1 MNDQEKLLQKL
12 DAHMEEMRA
21 LTGAIEMLV
30 KAMSEGDEYYEDE
43 PNSGFL
49 NQR

>member
-1 MNDQEKLLQKL
+1 MNDHEKLLQKL
-12 DAHMEEMRA
+12 DAHMEEMRD
-21 LTGAIEMLV
+21 LTDAIAMLV

-43 PNSGFL
+43 PHSGFL